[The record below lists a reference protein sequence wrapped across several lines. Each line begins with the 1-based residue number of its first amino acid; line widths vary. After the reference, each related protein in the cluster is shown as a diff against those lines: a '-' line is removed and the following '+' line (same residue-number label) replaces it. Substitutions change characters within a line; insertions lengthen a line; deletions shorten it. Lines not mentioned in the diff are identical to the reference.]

1 MANRMCKSL
10 LQSAEDVL
18 VGGKRTSVDRM
29 RKASKVGR
37 SRSRLAKAHTHR
49 PGSDSSSLSTGAE
62 LEKRKGCPG
71 WWAVDE
77 EEWGWA

>member
-37 SRSRLAKAHTHR
+37 SRSRLAKAYTQ
-49 PGSDSSSLSTGAE
+49 TGIRFVLIINWRRGKDA
-62 LEKRKGCPG
+62 LDGG
-71 WWAVDE
+71 L
-77 EEWGWA
+77 